1 MKKLLIAL
9 ALLPCIALAET
20 IATMPNQAGGKIV
33 LTDEQCKLN
42 GKTYDPLRR
51 SYFYTPEGLNGDGC
65 WYLED
70 ETIVVVWKERNG
82 GATTRRYPVENFD
95 IRKRSGRNL

>member
-9 ALLPCIALAET
+9 ALLPTLAFADVV
-20 IATMPNQAGGKIV
+20 ATMPNQAGGKIV
-33 LTDEQCKLN
+33 LTDEQCKYA
-42 GKTYDPLRR
+42 GKTYDPLKR

-82 GATTRRYPVENFD
+82 ASTTRRYPVENFD
-95 IRKRSGRNL
+95 IRRRSGRNL

>member
-9 ALLPCIALAET
+9 AILPTLAFAEV

-33 LTDEQCKLN
+33 LTDEECKHA
-42 GKTYDPLRR
+42 GKSYPTLRK
-51 SYFYTPEGLNGDGC
+51 SYFYTPEGTTGDGC
-65 WYLED
+65 WRLDD
-70 ETIVVVWKERNG
+70 ETVIVVWIDSN
-82 GATTRRYPVENFD
+82 TTRRYPVESFD

>member
-9 ALLPCIALAET
+9 ALLPTVAFAEV

-33 LTDEQCKLN
+33 LTDEECSHA
-42 GKTYDPLRR
+42 GKNYPTLRK
-51 SYFYTPEGLNGDGC
+51 SYFYTPEGTTGDGC
-65 WYLED
+65 WRLDD
-70 ETIVVVWKERNG
+70 ETVIVVWIDSN
-82 GATTRRYPVENFD
+82 TTRRYPVTSFE